1 MTTSHREGDEFL
13 NPIQL
18 GQAQPNSPPEALMV
32 GAPVPDSTW
41 RVRCLALDQPWE
53 FDFSCRE
60 GFAGDIATSKTVHPR
75 ADQKLT
81 HPHVR
86 TACVRSA
93 PVWRAEW
100 QSRTR
105 SPTRNATAAHMNAV
119 IRYVSH
125 MVLPFFSPAE
135 LVSGI
140 AGPEEAKNRAGR
152 RQSSARFE
160 SV

>member
-1 MTTSHREGDEFL
+1 
-13 NPIQL
+13 
-18 GQAQPNSPPEALMV
+18 MV

-60 GFAGDIATSKTVHPR
+60 GFAGDIATSETVHPR
-75 ADQKLT
+75 ADEKLT

-86 TACVRSA
+86 TACVRA

-119 IRYVSH
+119 IRVYDEAGNVIETHEHAGEFKEWRSLG
-125 MVLPFFSPAE
+125 VL
-135 LVSGI
+135 
-140 AGPEEAKNRAGR
+140 NRR
-152 RQSSARFE
+152 LCY
-160 SV
+160 